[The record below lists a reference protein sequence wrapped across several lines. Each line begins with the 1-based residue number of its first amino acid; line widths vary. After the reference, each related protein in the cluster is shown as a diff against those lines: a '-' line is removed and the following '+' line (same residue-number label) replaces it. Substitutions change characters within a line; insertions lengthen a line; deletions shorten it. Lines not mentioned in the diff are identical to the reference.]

1 MSNKQRGR
9 KRGSVSFMQVELNE
23 LNRVLKPD
31 AKVILSIRYAQL
43 VGLNGKPVNSN
54 LDVITHCV
62 ASGKAELKLVDLD
75 SDEEIEPPKAN
86 PEKHENK
93 DPDHIAPQAELETFE
108 DDNQPF

>member
-1 MSNKQRGR
+1 MSKQRGR
-9 KRGSVSFMQVELNE
+9 KPGSVSFMQVELAE

-43 VGLNGKPVNSN
+43 VGLNGKPVSSN

-62 ASGKAELKLVDLD
+62 GSARAQIELVDLD
-75 SDEEIEPPKAN
+75 DDLESPKAN
-86 PEKHENK
+86 KKKEEIK
-93 DPDHIAPQAELETFE
+93 DADHIDTQAALETFD

>member
-9 KRGSVSFMQVELNE
+9 KPGSVSFMQVELNE

-62 ASGKAELKLVDLD
+62 ASGKAELKLVDLTN
-75 SDEEIEPPKAN
+75 DEEIDSPKPN

-108 DDNQPF
+108 DDNQAF